1 MGAPPDPIT
10 AVLRLLGLAT
20 RAGAIL
26 PGTERVREAARAGDA
41 RLVVVAGDASGNTR
55 DKLIPL
61 LEARRVPYALA
72 CDRARLGEAVGRPP
86 LGAVAVLDPSF
97 AARLHQLLGA
107 IEGTEGTE
115 GTE

>member
-1 MGAPPDPIT
+1 MGAPPDATT
-10 AVLRLLGLAT
+10 AALRLLGLAA
-20 RAGAIL
+20 RAGAVL

-72 CDRARLGEAVGRPP
+72 CDRTRLGAAVGRGP
-86 LGAVAVLDPSF
+86 LGAVAVLDASF
-97 AARLHQLLGA
+97 ATRLKELLAQAGS
-107 IEGTEGTE
+107 E
-115 GTE
+115 